1 MRLPKVADD
10 ILGQFVI
17 GFVALVI
24 IYFIYHLIS
33 WVFTTF
39 TIQGFIALLVG
50 SWLLGFAATRLV
62 ENKDELS
69 H

>member
-24 IYFIYHLIS
+24 LYFIYHLIS
-33 WVFTTF
+33 WVFTIF

-50 SWLLGFAATRLV
+50 SWLLGFAATQLV